1 MIFVQIHI
9 FCDFGDNFAQRFIF
23 LQEFKYF
30 PAKGIDKM
38 FFMCYDIIT
47 VTMKIICKGAGIWL
61 IRKRY

>member
-1 MIFVQIHI
+1 
-9 FCDFGDNFAQRFIF
+9 
-23 LQEFKYF
+23 
-30 PAKGIDKM
+30 M